1 MIHHRLLLLLAL
13 SVLLPPPAS
22 AQINPFRGSRATPL
36 NADDLTALTDASNR
50 LLDRPNLV
58 AGWHRGLEQSP
69 VRHNRNDHRGESRA
83 PQGLGLPGAE
93 LSDHCAG
100 SATECQAHVVQ
111 DERRLEDWMTPW
123 RHE

>member
-13 SVLLPPPAS
+13 SVLLPLPAS

-58 AGWHRGLEQSP
+58 AGGTEDWSNPQSGIT
-69 VRHNRNDHRGESRA
+69 RNGHRGESRA
-83 PQGLGLPGAE
+83 PKGLGLPGAE
-93 LSDHCAG
+93 LSDHCAS
-100 SATECQAHVVQ
+100 SATECHAHVVQ
-111 DERRLEDWMTPW
+111 DERWLEDWMTPS
-123 RHE
+123 RHA